1 MQSTVEANRFR
12 IGAYLDWLSGT
23 RNCSPHTYAA
33 YSGTLDKLVAHLDA
47 TPLGEASVMDLE
59 AFVERP
65 RQRRSPN
72 HVRGQVVVGSAAT
85 RRRDITVLRSMY
97 RFLRERGLVES
108 DRSSLLRVPLLN
120 NRNPRPVDDDVWR
133 AVWGSDVLSDADRV
147 MFGLGF
153 FCGLRRAEITNL
165 NASQVDCVQGQ
176 LVGFVRKG
184 GGEAVFP
191 YRSAVRLFAERLP
204 RLVGDPQAF
213 LGAVERRVDARSGD
227 LVMGW
232 GSSTP
237 NRSGGRGGAVRG
249 PDWASHA
256 MNRQVRRVLVRCGLD
271 GGVLTPHALRHSFV
285 TNLLRADVPLHVVAS
300 LAGHRDVSTTMRY
313 AAIAVD
319 PLADLLAA

>member
-1 MQSTVEANRFR
+1 MNSTIEANRFC

-33 YSGTLDKLVAHLDA
+33 YSGTLGKLVAHLDA

-72 HVRGQVVVGSAAT
+72 HARGQVVVGSAAT
-85 RRRDITVLRSMY
+85 RRRDIIVVRSLY
-97 RFLRERGLVES
+97 RFLRERGMVDS

-120 NRNPRPVDDDVWR
+120 NRNPRPVDDDVWQ
-133 AVWGSDVLSDADRV
+133 ALWGSDVLSDADRV

-165 NASQVDCVQGQ
+165 AASQVDCDHGQ

-191 YRSAVRLFAERLP
+191 YRSAVLLFAERLP
-204 RLVGDPQAF
+204 HLVGDPQVF

-232 GSSTP
+232 GAAP
-237 NRSGGRGGAVRG
+237 RAV
-249 PDWASHA
+249 
-256 MNRQVRRVLVRCGLD
+256 Q
-271 GGVLTPHALRHSFV
+271 T
-285 TNLLRADVPLHVVAS
+285 
-300 LAGHRDVSTTMRY
+300 
-313 AAIAVD
+313 AV
-319 PLADLLAA
+319 

>member
-1 MQSTVEANRFR
+1 
-12 IGAYLDWLSGT
+12 
-23 RNCSPHTYAA
+23 
-33 YSGTLDKLVAHLDA
+33 
-47 TPLGEASVMDLE
+47 MDLE

-72 HVRGQVVVGSAAT
+72 HARGQVVVGSAAT
-85 RRRDITVLRSMY
+85 RRRDITVVRSLY
-97 RFLRERGLVES
+97 RFLRERGMVDS

-120 NRNPRPVDDDVWR
+120 NRNPRPVDDDVWQ
-133 AVWGSDVLSDADRV
+133 ALWGSDVLSDADRV

-165 NASQVDCVQGQ
+165 AASQVDCDHGQ

-191 YRSAVRLFAERLP
+191 YRSAVLLFAERLP
-204 RLVGDPQAF
+204 HLVGDPQVF

-237 NRSGGRGGAVRG
+237 NRSEGRVGAVRG

-319 PLADLLAA
+319 PLAGLLVA